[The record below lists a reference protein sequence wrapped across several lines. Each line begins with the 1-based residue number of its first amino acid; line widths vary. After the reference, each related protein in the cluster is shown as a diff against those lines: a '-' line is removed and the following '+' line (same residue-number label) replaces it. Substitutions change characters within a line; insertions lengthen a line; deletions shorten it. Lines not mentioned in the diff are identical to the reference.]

1 MYMIYTGSFGA
12 AENKRLVKWLDDE
25 GIADDFLKGI
35 DWPNF
40 EWRGKSREEGE
51 KIQDYF
57 ARLFQSKTKAE
68 LLEEALKRRI
78 MVQPVSSPRDIM
90 EHPQLEARGYWQKLD
105 HADLGTSLRYPSRF
119 CLLSETPCELR
130 RGAPLIGEHNQ
141 EIYQKE
147 LGFSSEDLVALKQA
161 GII

>member
-1 MYMIYTGSFGA
+1 MIYTGSFGA
-12 AENKRLVKWLDDE
+12 AENMRLVEWLDGE

-40 EWRGKSREEGE
+40 EWRGRSREEAGR
-51 KIQDYF
+51 IQDYLT
-57 ARLFQSKTKAE
+57 RLFQSKTKAE
-68 LLEEALKRRI
+68 LTKEAIRRRV

-90 EHPQLEARGYWQKLD
+90 EHPQLEARDYWQNLE
-105 HADLGTSLRYPSRF
+105 HANLGTTLRYPSRF

-130 RGAPLIGEHNQ
+130 RSAPLIGEHN
-141 EIYQKE
+141 EEVYQKE
-147 LGFSSEDLVALKQA
+147 LGFSREELITLKQA